1 MQWRQGLACVQF
13 FPPLLKIQKFRMEG
27 GNNNRT
33 GLSCTILYIPSTYFA
48 YSMCTLLSFLI
59 QKTQKYLVKWE
70 KRGGYVTSKL
80 HVYRAAWRIQLSTY
94 LWPGLYSHISIP
106 ELLAKTPFLQFPHQA
121 SFPIFRS
128 AHLTLAFCFLACLNS
143 YDVNSAAWP
152 YSFYLSPTPELPAH
166 IFKTKYL

>member
-27 GNNNRT
+27 GNNNRI
-33 GLSCTILYIPSTYFA
+33 GLSCTTLYIPSTYFA

-106 ELLAKTPFLQFPHQA
+106 EL
-121 SFPIFRS
+121 
-128 AHLTLAFCFLACLNS
+128 
-143 YDVNSAAWP
+143 
-152 YSFYLSPTPELPAH
+152 PAH
-166 IFKTKYL
+166 IFFTFPRSAAFPALPKTNVREGGRKYVIGEVLRIYII